1 MLAAS
6 VAHEGQRC
14 HFLRLWEASLFLGGR
29 GVNKLILIWLLF
41 RRGERRHGCSWAA
54 TYARQFAVVGHHH
67 RCHLFAVSR
76 GSTCWIV
83 ILCLLLILDRIGRFM
98 LTFWVDWRGCPTGTT
113 LIVVNSTILLKHFF
127 DLLIESWESVE
138 NVQSFKSWITEAS
151 KALML
156 QSRAQILIL
165 LLLLRNNYLLLIT
178 LIIISV
184 IIVIILG
191 RCTSYRDRIACRS
204 EDIPLLDL
212 AGTAHDTLL
221 RV

>member
-1 MLAAS
+1 M
-6 VAHEGQRC
+6 
-14 HFLRLWEASLFLGGR
+14 
-29 GVNKLILIWLLF
+29 
-41 RRGERRHGCSWAA
+41 
-54 TYARQFAVVGHHH
+54 
-67 RCHLFAVSR
+67 
-76 GSTCWIV
+76 
-83 ILCLLLILDRIGRFM
+83 
-98 LTFWVDWRGCPTGTT
+98 TT

-204 EDIPLLDL
+204 EDISLLDL
-212 AGTAHDTLL
+212 AGPAHDTLFRVQALHTVL
-221 RV
+221 RRSRWHELESICESATTLLGASLSDSCLGEHALTFLVLALCHSVLVMGVLI